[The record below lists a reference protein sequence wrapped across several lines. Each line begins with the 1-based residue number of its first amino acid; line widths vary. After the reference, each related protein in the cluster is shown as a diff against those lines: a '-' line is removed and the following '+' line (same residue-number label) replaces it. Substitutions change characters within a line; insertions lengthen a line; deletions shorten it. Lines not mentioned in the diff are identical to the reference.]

1 MYFLQ
6 FKLLKPLTEINNI
19 SITQFNSIS
28 FTENQSCLGRWIFI
42 NCYLW
47 NSKILTSIN
56 KNNYI
61 IMNVLLSKFTTKHNT
76 APFSQIKIED
86 YFPAFQEGIALAKT
100 EIDAIVNNPEAPTFE
115 NTVVAMDF
123 AGDILDRLSSV
134 FFNLNSA
141 ETSDE
146 MQKIAQEVSPLL
158 SEFGNDITLN
168 AALFA
173 KIKTVYEQ
181 KENLN
186 LTPEQTTLLDKK
198 YKSFSRNGANLPED
212 KKDQLREID
221 KELSKLSLQ
230 FGENVLAETNAFELH
245 LTDEKDLAGLPEGT
259 IEAARLLAKE
269 KEKEGWIFT
278 LDHPSY
284 VPFLTYAD
292 NRELRKKMAIAF
304 GARSFQNNEFDN
316 QENVLKIAKLRFER
330 ANLLGYKTHAHF
342 VLEERMAQSP
352 EKVFTF
358 LNDLLAKAK
367 PAAQK
372 EFAELAAFAKELDG
386 IEQLEKWDGAYY
398 SEKLKQQLFNLD
410 DEKLKPYFQ
419 LEKVLD
425 GAFTVAKKLY
435 GLTFTEV
442 FDIDKYHEEV
452 TTYEVTDAENNL
464 VSIFYADFFPRKGK
478 RNGAWMTSF
487 KSQSKKDGVNERPHI
502 SNVCNFTKPTETKP
516 SLLTFNEVTTL
527 FHEFGHGLHGMLANT
542 TYPSLSG
549 TSVFWDFV
557 ELPSQIMENWCY
569 EPEALALFA
578 NHYETGEIIPIEYV
592 QKIKE
597 SASFQEGMATLRQL
611 SFGLL
616 DMAWHGQDPTSITDL
631 KTFETEQFANTQLY
645 PDVKENAMSTAFSHI
660 FQGGYSSGYYSYKW
674 AEVLDADAFEYFQ
687 ESGIFNVEVAT
698 KFKENVLSKGGTE
711 HPMILYKRFRGQE
724 PKPEALLKRAGLL

>member
-1 MYFLQ
+1 M
-6 FKLLKPLTEINNI
+6 
-19 SITQFNSIS
+19 S
-28 FTENQSCLGRWIFI
+28 
-42 NCYLW
+42 
-47 NSKILTSIN
+47 
-56 KNNYI
+56 
-61 IMNVLLSKFTTKHNT
+61 VLLSKFITKHNT

-86 YFPAFQEGIALAKT
+86 YVPAFQEGIALAKA
-100 EIDAIVNNPEAPTFE
+100 EIDAIVNNPDEPTFE
-115 NTVVAMDF
+115 NTIVAMDF
-123 AGDILDRLSSV
+123 SGDILDRLSSI

-141 ETSDE
+141 ETNDE
-146 MQKIAQEVSPLL
+146 MQKIAQEVSPWL
-158 SEFGNDITLN
+158 SEFGNDIRLN
-168 AALFA
+168 AELFA
-173 KIKTVYEQ
+173 RVKTVYNQ
-181 KENLN
+181 KDSLNLN
-186 LTPEQTTLLDKK
+186 PEQTTLLDKK

-212 KKDQLREID
+212 KKNQLREID

-230 FGENVLAETNAFELH
+230 FGENVLAETNNFELH

-259 IEAARLLAKE
+259 IEAARLLAKNQN
-269 KEKEGWIFT
+269 KEGWIFT

-304 GARSFQNNEFDN
+304 GAKGFQKNEFNNE
-316 QENVLKIAKLRFER
+316 ENVLKIAKLRHER

-342 VLEERMAQSP
+342 VLEERMAESP
-352 EKVFTF
+352 EKVFSF

-372 EFAELAAFAKELDG
+372 EFAELTAFAKELDG

-452 TTYEVTDAENNL
+452 TTYEVKDANGNL

-487 KSQSKKDGVNERPHI
+487 KSQYVKDGVNERPHI

-542 TYPSLSG
+542 VYPSLSG
-549 TSVFWDFV
+549 TSVYWDFV

-597 SASFQEGMATLRQL
+597 SASFQEGLATLRQL

-631 KTFETEQFANTQLY
+631 KAFETEQFANTQLY

-674 AEVLDADAFEYFQ
+674 AEVLDADAFEYFH
-687 ESGIFNVEVAT
+687 ENGIFNEEVAK
-698 KFKENVLSKGGTE
+698 KFKDNVLSKGGTE
-711 HPMILYKRFRGQE
+711 HPMTLYKRFRGQE